1 LAESSPAWQIEAL
14 KFDRRLHI
22 SLPAHL
28 LDDDFARLWFRTRAG
43 DQINHVTLGQQF
55 PITQPSDLVFWRD
68 RWYNVYLNYGD
79 DGRLSHFYCN
89 VGLPP
94 EVSGQTLRF
103 VDLDLDVRIGLDGQV
118 RVLDADEFAEHT
130 TCSAIRRTF
139 NRPRAGPWTTSWPT
153 GGRAARRST
162 VAAPV
167 SSRPAGRPAR
177 PPGCH
182 AGRDRFPTDK

>member
-1 LAESSPAWQIEAL
+1 MLAESSPAWQIEAL

-28 LDDDFARLWFRTRAG
+28 LDDDGARLWFRTRAG
-43 DQINHVTLGQQF
+43 DQINHITLGQQF

-103 VDLDLDVRIGLDGQV
+103 VDLDLDVRIGLDGQY
-118 RVLDADEFAEHT
+118 RLLDADEFAEHT
-130 TCSAIRRTF
+130 TLF
-139 NRPRAGPWTTSWPT
+139 GYPPEVQQ
-153 GGRAARRST
+153 AARRA
-162 VAAPV
+162 VDDILAHWRARRAPFDGR
-167 SSRPAGRPAR
+167 RPG
-177 PPGCH
+177 
-182 AGRDRFPTDK
+182 